1 MRKEHKTILSLLFF
15 CLQLSYSNAQ
25 SVVAKAQVDSS
36 KVLLGQAFTLEI
48 TLINPKSQQIQWPY
62 ISDSIGAL
70 EVVQAGPIDTMPVE
84 DASVLLRRQ
93 KITLI
98 AFDSGKYVIPS
109 YSFKYSFKGTEQVVE
124 TDPLQISVFLV
135 PVDTTKAFR
144 DIHTV
149 VQVPYDWFFIFIIIG
164 CVLLLILIIGA
175 IILYFQKQKK
185 KDDGNFTPEIK
196 RPAHEIALEA
206 IELLKAKELWQNG
219 HLKKFYTELTD
230 ILRIYIYDRW
240 NVNAMELTSDE
251 ILSNHFVKIIA
262 TNNAENL
269 AYVLRLADLVKFAK
283 AQPLANEH
291 ELSIVK
297 SVQFIEGTKIEDP
310 QINPMINKEGEN
322 GNN

>member
-1 MRKEHKTILSLLFF
+1 MRREHKFIISLLLF
-15 CLQLSYSNAQ
+15 CLQISVSNAQ
-25 SVVAKAQVDSS
+25 SVVAKAQVDSA
-36 KVLLGQAFTLEI
+36 KVLLGQAFTFEL
-48 TLINPKSQQIQWPY
+48 TLTNPKSQQIQWPY

-84 DASVLLRRQ
+84 DATVLLRRQ

-109 YSFKYSFKGTEQVVE
+109 YSFKYSYKGNEQVVE
-124 TDPLQISVFLV
+124 TDPLQISVYLV

-149 VQVPYDWFFIFIIIG
+149 VDVPRDWFFIFIVVG
-164 CVLLLILIIGA
+164 CFLLLILIIGG

-185 KDDGNFTPEIK
+185 KDDGIIVPVIK

-206 IELLKAKELWQNG
+206 IQLLKEKELWQNG
-219 HLKKFYTELTD
+219 QLKKFYTELTD
-230 ILRIYIYDRW
+230 ILRVYINDRW

-251 ILSNHFVKIIA
+251 ILSNHFIKMIA
-262 TNNAENL
+262 ANHTENL

-297 SVQFIEGTKIEDP
+297 AIQFIEGTSVIEQP
-310 QINPMINKEGEN
+310 KNTTAIKEGEN
-322 GNN
+322 GNI